1 VVPISRFMVE
11 ARGDDDPGFIGNY
24 RVLARLGSG
33 GFGTVYAARADAPG
47 SELVAVKRVHRHVV
61 EETPDFQGRFERE
74 IRAMQQVT
82 SRFVPNLV
90 DADSAADLPWLVTDL
105 IPGPSLARVVGW
117 CGRLPEAAVWRLG
130 QGIADALAAI
140 HAADCV
146 HRDLKSQNV
155 LLVPDRPW
163 IIDFSL
169 ARVAGTPRH
178 PSSRLALATLQYA
191 APEQLRSLEQAG
203 RPADVFGLGATLL
216 YAATGH
222 PPHEGASAE
231 QLVFRGMHA
240 KPNLDGLPGGRLG
253 RLVESCLSFGPG
265 DRPSVAELR
274 AEFARPGVGHGALW
288 TVLPRDVLARLD
300 TFQREL
306 ALAIRARGP
315 AELGWRVDQEGLT
328 EQPLPAPEAVLVP
341 LVAAS
346 SGADTAPAA
355 PAAPE
360 NNRQQQLPP
369 PRWGARAP
377 RDGAADSDEEVI
389 VLGTSD
395 FPTIVRGRAAE
406 RERPKWKR
414 QIDSMICAPV
424 AVHRGRCVVV
434 SLDGTVAVLRTD
446 NGAPAWR
453 PVRLGASISEPAVI
467 VPAPHGDGGEAFVGL
482 SDGSV
487 HAIDLI
493 SGTDR
498 TALQPGSAVA
508 GPLAAVSQWVYVVR
522 SDGTLHRLDARAK
535 KEKPIVTIREGA
547 SGALTATVGTVF
559 VADDSGAVHIID
571 PAAGRDLRQLRTGG
585 RVLGTPVAVADR
597 VYVVGTDAKLRE
609 FGIED
614 GDERAV
620 ADLGSAPVH
629 IAPAYDRGVLYIGDA
644 DGFVYAYNVGARGS
658 DPEQLW
664 PEPYR
669 LGSEVIG
676 LAAADG
682 LVLAAAGDQVVEI
695 DALTGVGLRER
706 IRLKSLIAAAPVV
719 AQGYAYVVGLGGGIR
734 CFATR

>member
-1 VVPISRFMVE
+1 MVD
-11 ARGDDDPGFIGNY
+11 ARGDDDPGFIGDY
-24 RVLARLGSG
+24 QVLARLGSG
-33 GFGTVYAARADAPG
+33 GFGNVYAARAATPRG
-47 SELVAVKRVHRHVV
+47 ELVAVKRVHRHVV

-82 SRFVPNLV
+82 SHFVPRLV
-90 DADSAADLPWLVTDL
+90 DADSTADLPWLVTEL
-105 IPGPSLARVVGW
+105 IPGPSLARVVGS
-117 CGRLPEAAVWRLG
+117 CGQLPEAAVWRLG

-140 HAADCV
+140 HAAGCV

-191 APEQLRSLEQAG
+191 APEQLRSLEKAG

-216 YAATGH
+216 YAITGH
-222 PPHEGASAE
+222 PPHEGASEE
-231 QLVFRGMHA
+231 QLVFRGMNA
-240 KPNLDGLPGGRLG
+240 KPNLDGLPGGRLS
-253 RLVESCLSFGPG
+253 RLVESCLSFEPE
-265 DRPSVAELR
+265 DRPSLSELR
-274 AEFARPGVGHGALW
+274 AEFARSGADALW
-288 TVLPRDVLARLD
+288 KVLPRDVLALLN

-306 ALAIRARGP
+306 AVTIQARGP
-315 AELGWRVDQEGLT
+315 AELGWRVDQEGLA
-328 EQPLPAPEAVLVP
+328 EQPLPAPEAALVSP
-341 LVAAS
+341 EAERGGAGPVGPTRNGNDRQQSLASPGSRAAAS
-346 SGADTAPAA
+346 RG
-355 PAAPE
+355 
-360 NNRQQQLPP
+360 
-369 PRWGARAP
+369 GV
-377 RDGAADSDEEVI
+377 ADSDDEVI

-395 FPTIVRGRAAE
+395 FPTIVRGRATG
-406 RERPKWKR
+406 RERLKWKR

-434 SLDGTVAVLRTD
+434 CLDGTVAVLRTD
-446 NGAPAWR
+446 TGGPAWR

-467 VPAPHGDGGEAFVGL
+467 VPAAHGDGGEAFIGL

-493 SGTDR
+493 SGADR

-508 GPLAAVSQWVYVVR
+508 GPLVAVGQWVYVVR
-522 SDGTLHRLDARAK
+522 SNGTLHRLDARAK
-535 KEKPIVTIREGA
+535 KEKPVVTIREGA
-547 SGALTATVGTVF
+547 SGALAATVGTVF
-559 VADDSGAVHIID
+559 VVDDNGAVHIID
-571 PAAGRDLRQLRTGG
+571 PAAGRDLRQLHTGG
-585 RVLGTPVAVADR
+585 RVLGAPVAVADR
-597 VYVVGTDAKLRE
+597 VYIVGTDAKLHE

-629 IAPAYDRGVLYIGDA
+629 IAPAYDRGVLYVGDA
-644 DGFVYAYNVGARGS
+644 DGFVYAYSVGVRGR
-658 DPEQLW
+658 DPERLW

-682 LVLAAAGDQVVEI
+682 LVLAAAGDQVVEL
-695 DALTGVGLRER
+695 DALTGARVREP
-706 IRLKSLIAAAPVV
+706 IRLKSLIAAAPVA
-719 AQGYAYVVGLGGGIR
+719 AQGCAYVVGLGGGIR
-734 CFATR
+734 CFAIR